1 MATVKLNLTFQKET
15 KESIIEQANKKG
27 MKISAYIKHLHEKEI
42 LENQKVE
49 LAKQLGIY
57 DEIEKAVIEKLLE
70 RSKELNKWEK

>member
-27 MKISAYIKHLHEKEI
+27 MKISAYIKYLHDKEI
-42 LENQKVE
+42 LENQKIQ

-57 DEIEKAVIEKLLE
+57 EEIEKTVIEKLLE
-70 RSKELNKWEK
+70 RSKEISKWEK

>member
-1 MATVKLNLTFQKET
+1 MSTVKLNLTFPKET

-27 MKISAYIKHLHEKEI
+27 MKISAYIKYLHEKEI

-57 DEIEKAVIEKLLE
+57 EEIEKAVIEKLLE
-70 RSKELNKWEK
+70 RYKELNKWKQ

>member
-1 MATVKLNLTFQKET
+1 MSTVKLNLTFPKET

-27 MKISAYIKHLHEKEI
+27 MKISAYIKYLHEKEI

-57 DEIEKAVIEKLLE
+57 EEIEKAVIEKLLE
-70 RSKELNKWEK
+70 RYKELNK

>member
-27 MKISAYIKHLHEKEI
+27 MKISAYIKYLHEKEI

-57 DEIEKAVIEKLLE
+57 DEIEKTVIEKLLE

>member
-27 MKISAYIKHLHEKEI
+27 MKISAYIKYLHDKEI
-42 LENQKVE
+42 LENQKIQ

-57 DEIEKAVIEKLLE
+57 EEIEKTIIEKLLE
-70 RSKELNKWEK
+70 RSKEISKWEK